1 MCSNCLKYDLECE
14 YPPEKPTSSRG
25 SSPKLVPLKRI
36 ASNDKNSTTYNSPY
50 SSPSPPK
57 CKCQRLEETG
67 VLPRRGS
74 EATGRGLFGEQ
85 DAHSLMDPQ
94 FLQPMALQPNTITT
108 SADRLLELKL
118 IHRKY
123 AIFIQPFLQK
133 ICSISLNIAAA
144 IFKSPRIVGNEK
156 LLALS

>member
-1 MCSNCLKYDLECE
+1 M
-14 YPPEKPTSSRG
+14 
-25 SSPKLVPLKRI
+25 
-36 ASNDKNSTTYNSPY
+36 
-50 SSPSPPK
+50 
-57 CKCQRLEETG
+57 
-67 VLPRRGS
+67 
-74 EATGRGLFGEQ
+74 GRGLFGEQ

-133 ICSISLNIAAA
+133 IFSISLNVAAA
-144 IFKSPRIVGNEK
+144 IFKSPRIVENEK